1 MVLLARRELPKA
13 LTHRCP
19 GKGVG
24 APKRG
29 QAGGPAAETR
39 EDSVSEFGDLE
50 KKAQDYVEEHP
61 DQADKGIN
69 EAAGFAERETD
80 HQHDQQIDHA
90 VDAAEQHFG
99 QNQDQNQQGNQ
110 DDQNQQGNQN

>member
-1 MVLLARRELPKA
+1 M
-13 LTHRCP
+13 P

-24 APKRG
+24 AQKGG
-29 QAGGPAAETR
+29 QAGGRPAETR

-50 KKAQDYVEEHP
+50 KKAQDYAEQHP
-61 DQADKGIN
+61 DQADKGIS

-80 HQHDQQIDHA
+80 HQHDQQIDSA
-90 VDAAEQHFG
+90 ENAAEQHFG